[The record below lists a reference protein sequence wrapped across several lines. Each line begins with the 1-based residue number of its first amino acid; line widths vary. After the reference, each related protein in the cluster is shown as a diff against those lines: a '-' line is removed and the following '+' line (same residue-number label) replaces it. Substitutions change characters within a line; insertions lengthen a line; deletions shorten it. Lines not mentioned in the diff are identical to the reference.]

1 MTSTLTHITLLKLFI
16 SPNDIRPA
24 TCPPL
29 HPPSC
34 PPQSEVRGGHL
45 LEEDGGGANVLGGAE
60 AQDGSSATDE
70 PPWNAS
76 APSTG

>member
-1 MTSTLTHITLLKLFI
+1 MTPTLTHFTLLKLLI
-16 SPNDIRPA
+16 SPNDIWHDVRP
-24 TCPPL
+24 PP
-29 HPPSC
+29 HPPSY
-34 PPQSEVRGGHL
+34 PLQPEVWGGHL

-70 PPWNAS
+70 PPWDAS